1 MRADAFALTWN
12 ELNLAV
18 MSEVMALT
26 VMEKTR
32 YTTLFQHHSHRI
44 GRKTFLFLHGLG
56 KRKFELIKAHYIT
69 EGLVP
74 RTHGNTGRTP
84 MHALMIENV

>member
-1 MRADAFALTWN
+1 M
-12 ELNLAV
+12 AV
-18 MSEVMALT
+18 MSEEMALT
-26 VMEKTR
+26 VMKKTR
-32 YTTLFQHHSHRI
+32 HTTLFQHH
-44 GRKTFLFLHGLG
+44 GRHICRNIFPFLHGLG

-84 MHALMIENV
+84 MHALVMENVITFVM